1 MAKKKDKSLFLSHA
15 KVHLGCLGLR
25 DPAVRDQAPPFAFL
39 FCKRPQPLGQN
50 STICVSSVRQKKG
63 EEAASMEATA
73 YNTTFMPIATSACKV
88 GWEMETNAGYLIQA
102 DLQQIQSLTL
112 QRIALH

>member
-1 MAKKKDKSLFLSHA
+1 
-15 KVHLGCLGLR
+15 
-25 DPAVRDQAPPFAFL
+25 
-39 FCKRPQPLGQN
+39 
-50 STICVSSVRQKKG
+50 
-63 EEAASMEATA
+63 MEATA